1 MTGSGAVEGSPRV
14 IAHRGYHGVNGV
26 SENSLGAFA
35 AAIEVGADTLELD
48 VHRTRD
54 GVLVVHHDPDLA
66 DGRKLA
72 ELDHSQLPPLSDGQP
87 IPTLAQVADLARQRG
102 AHLSV
107 ELKEAGY
114 EREAA
119 FELASR
125 VPMAQVELISFSRK
139 SIAELEA
146 FDPSIRTGLLEP
158 RLPAWLRNSAAYPAA
173 LWVMDKLDWHPSL
186 SAAARVGADFVSV
199 EHRMATGEFIREAH
213 ERDLPVM
220 AWTVDDPGRMAQLVR
235 DGVDG
240 IVTDRPDVALALRP
254 AAAPLQA
261 PARPAA

>member
-1 MTGSGAVEGSPRV
+1 M

-26 SENSLGAFA
+26 SENSLGAFEA
-35 AAIEVGADTLELD
+35 AVQLGADTLELD
-48 VHRTRD
+48 VRRTRD

-66 DGRKLA
+66 DGRMLA
-72 ELDHSQLPPLSDGQP
+72 EVDYAQLPQLADGQS
-87 IPTLAQVADLARQRG
+87 IPTLGQVADLARRRG

-107 ELKEAGY
+107 ELKEGGY

-125 VPMAQVELISFSRK
+125 VPMSQVELISFSRK
-139 SIAELEA
+139 SIAELES

-158 RLPAWLRNSAAYPAA
+158 RLPAWLRDSAVYPAA

-186 SAAARVGADFVSV
+186 SAAAKVGADFVSV
-199 EHRMATGEFIREAH
+199 EHRMATAEFIDEAH
-213 ERDLPVM
+213 ERGLPVM
-220 AWTVDDPGRMAQLVR
+220 AWTVDDTTRMAQLAR

-240 IVTDRPDVALALRP
+240 IVTDRPDLALALRP
-254 AAAPLQA
+254 SAHPL
-261 PARPAA
+261 PAQRPAA

>member
-1 MTGSGAVEGSPRV
+1 M
-14 IAHRGYHGVNGV
+14 IAHRGFHGVNGV

-35 AAIEVGADTLELD
+35 AAIDVGADSLELD

-66 DGRKLA
+66 DGRRVA
-72 ELDHSQLPPLSDGQP
+72 DLDHAQLPALSDGQS

-114 EREAA
+114 ERAVAA
-119 FELASR
+119 ELASR
-125 VPMAQVELISFSRK
+125 IPMSQVELISFSRK
-139 SIAELEA
+139 SIAEIEGL
-146 FDPSIRTGLLEP
+146 DPSIRTGLLEP
-158 RLPAWLRNSAAYPAA
+158 RLPAWLRGSALYPAA

-186 SAAARVGADFVSV
+186 SAAARAGADFVSV
-199 EHRMATGEFIREAH
+199 EHRMATREFIAEAH
-213 ERDLPVM
+213 ERGLPVL
-220 AWTVDDPGRMAQLVR
+220 AWTVDDPARMARLVQ

-240 IVTDRPDVALALRP
+240 IVTDRPDLALRLRP
-254 AAAPLQA
+254 APSAAA
-261 PARPAA
+261 

>member
-1 MTGSGAVEGSPRV
+1 MGGSGAVEGSPRV
-14 IAHRGYHGVNGV
+14 IAHRGYHGVNGI

-35 AAIEVGADTLELD
+35 AAIDVGADSLELD

-54 GVLVVHHDPDLA
+54 GVLVVHHDPAFA
-66 DGRKLA
+66 DGRRLA
-72 ELDHSQLPPLSDGQP
+72 ELDFAQLPALSDGQR

-102 AHLSV
+102 AHLTV
-107 ELKEAGY
+107 ELKEEGY
-114 EREAA
+114 EREVA

-125 VPMAQVELISFSRK
+125 MPMSQVDLISFSRT
-139 SIAELEA
+139 SVAELEG

-158 RLPAWLRNSAAYPAA
+158 RMPAWLRNSAAFPAA

-199 EHRMATGEFIREAH
+199 EHRMATGQFIHEAH
-213 ERDLPVM
+213 ERGLPIV
-220 AWTVDDPGRMAQLVR
+220 AWTVDDPARMSLLVQ

-240 IVTDRPDVALALRP
+240 IVTDRPDLAVALRT
-254 AAAPLQA
+254 AAPLQA
-261 PARPAA
+261 FARPAA